1 MTGNP
6 SQPLISGNE
15 LQNTTAHDRQQLA
28 VFYLIIFFK
37 DNIYLAIKKNEMAQF
52 AATKTDLEI
61 IILSEVRKRE
71 TDITRY
77 HFYVES

>member
-15 LQNTTAHDRQQLA
+15 LQNMTAHDRQQLV

-37 DNIYLAIKKNEMAQF
+37 DNIYSAIKKNEMAPF
-52 AATKTDLEI
+52 AAMKIDLEI
-61 IILSEVRKRE
+61 IILTEVRKRK
-71 TDITRY
+71 TNII
-77 HFYVES
+77 